1 MAEANLNPKFESTQ
15 NSLDLMPLVYEELKR
30 LARRRLNFEKN
41 GISINSTDLV
51 HEAYLRMAKQGDPGW
66 SHRGQFFV
74 AASEAMRRILID
86 RARRR
91 NRLKR
96 GGDRLRIELDEVVLI
111 AAEDHELGIDLLDL
125 EEALKTLESEHADAA
140 EIIKLKFFTGLSL
153 KQAAEASGIPLRTA
167 HRNWRFGRARLFQ
180 LMNSS

>member
-1 MAEANLNPKFESTQ
+1 MAETDLEQNLGASQ
-15 NSLDLMPLVYEELKR
+15 NTLDLMPLVYDELKK

-51 HEAYLRMAKQGDPGW
+51 HEAYIRIANQGKAGW
-66 SHRGQFFV
+66 SHRGQFFL

-91 NRLKR
+91 KRLKR
-96 GGDRLRIELDEVVLI
+96 GGNRLRVELDDVVLI
-111 AAEDHELGIDLLDL
+111 AAENHELGLDLLDL
-125 EEALKTLESEHADAA
+125 EDALKTLESEHPDAA
-140 EIIKLKFFTGLSL
+140 EIIKLKFFTGLTL

-180 LMNSS
+180 LINS